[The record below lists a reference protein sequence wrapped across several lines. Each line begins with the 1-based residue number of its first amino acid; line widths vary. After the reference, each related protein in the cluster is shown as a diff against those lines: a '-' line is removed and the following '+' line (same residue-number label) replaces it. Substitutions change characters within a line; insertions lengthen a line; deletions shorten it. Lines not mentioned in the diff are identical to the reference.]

1 MNITWLIQ
9 VCVFL
14 GLIAYR
20 IKKKNVEE
28 KKDEN
33 YRIFNDWFLY
43 AGIKDDL
50 GAGAWGA
57 KRVRR
62 LLVVSIGL
70 SCLHRRRT

>member
-28 KKDEN
+28 KKR
-33 YRIFNDWFLY
+33 RITGY
-43 AGIKDDL
+43 SMIGSYML
-50 GAGAWGA
+50 GL
-57 KRVRR
+57 RMI
-62 LLVVSIGL
+62 LVQVLGEQSG
-70 SCLHRRRT
+70 

>member
-1 MNITWLIQ
+1 M
-9 VCVFL
+9 CVFL

-20 IKKKNVEE
+20 IKKKKRRG
-28 KKDEN
+28 KKKEN

-43 AGIKDDL
+43 VGIKDDL
-50 GAGAWGA
+50 GTGAWGV
-57 KRVRR
+57 KQVRR